1 MSRAYSSKGLVSIIV
16 LNWNGIGLTEKCLKA
31 VKKETLHWPY
41 EFILVDNGSDEANV
55 KRLKELK
62 KLGFIDKLILNEKNT
77 GFSFANNQGFD
88 ASKGEYVFM
97 LNNDTLP
104 RKGWLGNVL
113 KVMKENPEAA
123 AVGCKLVDLKPF
135 KEKEFELRPDRVV
148 TTTCGAA
155 MLIRKDA
162 LEKIGYLDA
171 KHFSPIYGEET
182 DWCYRA
188 RLKGFKVMETDKS
201 LVVHIGSHDTKK
213 GRGRES
219 AFELLNTYRL
229 KAMLFNLT
237 LPQFLGYVPGL
248 GLIFVNAAKDG
259 LLPSLL
265 KAYWSNVKNCKEI
278 VQERKKR
285 KAGLF

>member
-1 MSRAYSSKGLVSIIV
+1 MIKDLVSIIV

-31 VKKETLHWPY
+31 VKKETKHRPY
-41 EFILVDNGSDEANV
+41 ELILVDNGSDEANV
-55 KRLKELK
+55 NRLKELK
-62 KLGFIDKLILNEKNT
+62 KLGFIDRLIENEKNT

-88 ASKGEYVFM
+88 AAKGDYVFM

-104 RKGWLGNVL
+104 RKGWLGSVL
-113 KVMKENPEAA
+113 RVLKENPDAA

-155 MLIRKDA
+155 MLIRKSA
-162 LEKIGYLDA
+162 LKKIGYLDA

-188 RLKGFKVMETDKS
+188 RLKGFKVMETDKAI
-201 LVVHIGSHDTKK
+201 VVHIGSHDTKK

-219 AFELLNTYRL
+219 AFELMNTYRL
-229 KAMLFNLT
+229 KARLYNLT
-237 LPQFLGYVPGL
+237 IPQFWGHVPGL

-265 KAYWSNVKNCKEI
+265 KTYRNNARNAKEI
-278 VQERKKR
+278 LRERKKR
-285 KAGLF
+285 KARLF